1 MHKTWLII
9 SREYITRVRKK
20 SFIIFTLLGPLL
32 FLGISIL
39 PIIIAT
45 ANKGS
50 QNILVKDDSGLI
62 TALPDTAGLYF
73 NFKYNTQPLEELKT
87 KFNSLDDGYDA
98 LLYIPMM
105 LPDTPYGIEIYSSD
119 QMSLTTRLYIES
131 IIADKLEEINLKN
144 QNLNKQQ
151 ILKLRPKVTIDDKV
165 TSGEIQKEGDAVVAS
180 FFGYA
185 MGFIIYIVLLIYG
198 TMVMRGVM
206 EEKTSR
212 IIEVIISSVKPFQL
226 MMGKILGIGLV
237 GLTQFVAWGFLI
249 TILNIILGGVFGSQ
263 LAEMQNVSAAQG
275 GDADM
280 LVITQAYESLSAHPI
295 YYYLLI
301 FLTYFLGGYFIY
313 AALFAAIG
321 SLAGDDDTDVQM
333 YAMPVT
339 LLILASIFIMMSVVQ
354 QPHTP
359 LAFWASII
367 PFTSPVVMPALVPF
381 GVPTW
386 QIILSIGMLIGGF
399 IFTTFIASRI
409 YRTGIL
415 MYGKKI
421 KFREVIKWM
430 FYKG

>member
-1 MHKTWLII
+1 MAFADF
-9 SREYITRVRKK
+9 RVNERAFQLMEQVSGRAGRKK
-20 SFIIFTLLGPLL
+20 EQGKGFIQTSNPKHPLL
-32 FLGISIL
+32 
-39 PIIIAT
+39 
-45 ANKGS
+45 
-50 QNILVKDDSGLI
+50 QLVQQHD
-62 TALPDTAGLYF
+62 Y
-73 NFKYNTQPLEELKT
+73 
-87 KFNSLDDGYDA
+87 
-98 LLYIPMM
+98 
-105 LPDTPYGIEIYSSD
+105 
-119 QMSLTTRLYIES
+119 
-131 IIADKLEEINLKN
+131 
-144 QNLNKQQ
+144 KQ
-151 ILKLRPKVTIDDKV
+151 
-165 TSGEIQKEGDAVVAS
+165 
-180 FFGYA
+180 F
-185 MGFIIYIVLLIYG
+185 YG

-249 TILNIILGGVFGSQ
+249 TILNIILGGVFGGQ
-263 LAEMQNVSAAQG
+263 IAEMQNVSAAQG
-275 GDADM
+275 GDPDM
-280 LVITQAYESLSAHPI
+280 LVITQAYESLSAHPV

-386 QIILSIGMLIGGF
+386 QLLLSIGTLIGGF

-421 KFREVIKWM
+421 KFREVVKWM

>member
-1 MHKTWLII
+1 MSI
-9 SREYITRVRKK
+9 SATEALTSHGPYVVIRFRLCRRLRLRVQ
-20 SFIIFTLLGPLL
+20 
-32 FLGISIL
+32 
-39 PIIIAT
+39 A

-50 QNILVKDDSGLI
+50 QKILVKDDSGLI

-73 NFKYNTQPLEELKT
+73 NFKYNAQPLAELKT
-87 KFNSLDDGYDA
+87 QFTKLDDGYDA
-98 LLYIPMM
+98 LLYIPQMQ
-105 LPDTPYGIEIYSSD
+105 PDAPYGIEIYSRD
-119 QMSLTTRLYIES
+119 QMSLTTRIYIES

-144 QNLNKQQ
+144 QNLSKQQ

-165 TSGEIQKEGDAVVAS
+165 TSGAKQKEGDAVVAS
-180 FFGYA
+180 IFGYA

-249 TILNIILGGVFGSQ
+249 TILNIILGGVFGGQ
-263 LAEMQNVSAAQG
+263 IAEMQNVSAAQG
-275 GDADM
+275 GDPDM
-280 LVITQAYESLSAHPI
+280 LVITQAYESLSAHPV

-386 QIILSIGMLIGGF
+386 QLFLSIGTLIAGF

-421 KFREVIKWM
+421 KFREVVKWM

>member
-1 MHKTWLII
+1 M
-9 SREYITRVRKK
+9 
-20 SFIIFTLLGPLL
+20 L
-32 FLGISIL
+32 FRS
-39 PIIIAT
+39 
-45 ANKGS
+45 N
-50 QNILVKDDSGLI
+50 
-62 TALPDTAGLYF
+62 
-73 NFKYNTQPLEELKT
+73 
-87 KFNSLDDGYDA
+87 
-98 LLYIPMM
+98 
-105 LPDTPYGIEIYSSD
+105 
-119 QMSLTTRLYIES
+119 
-131 IIADKLEEINLKN
+131 
-144 QNLNKQQ
+144 
-151 ILKLRPKVTIDDKV
+151 
-165 TSGEIQKEGDAVVAS
+165 
-180 FFGYA
+180 
-185 MGFIIYIVLLIYG
+185 
-198 TMVMRGVM
+198 
-206 EEKTSR
+206 
-212 IIEVIISSVKPFQL
+212 PFQL

-249 TILNIILGGVFGSQ
+249 TILNIILGGVFGGQ

-275 GDADM
+275 GDPDM
-280 LVITQAYESLSAHPI
+280 LVITQAYESLSAHPV

-386 QIILSIGMLIGGF
+386 QLLLSIGTLIGVF

-421 KFREVIKWM
+421 KFREVVKWM